1 MSGKRRILIF
11 FDEETTSSLRVARE
25 AYMEGVHVG
34 FGRRICTD
42 ASSKPL
48 PITTVLSAVFSS
60 PWHKSDGQN
69 CVAPAMERFSS
80 EFWCGG
86 RRNTRV
92 FQGRQAGNH
101 RKSPM
106 SGGTDPFHVCP
117 CFLPVNLVFV
127 AAFAALVV
135 SFPGTCPGK
144 DGLVFGR
151 RDNRQSLF
159 SPRAPLSEKTGDNV
173 LTLQNVHSSKAN
185 IKVFRALPE
194 KPSELLH
201 FSL

>member
-1 MSGKRRILIF
+1 
-11 FDEETTSSLRVARE
+11 
-25 AYMEGVHVG
+25 MEGIHVG
-34 FGRRICTD
+34 FDRRICTD

-48 PITTVLSAVFSS
+48 PITTVLSADFSS

-106 SGGTDPFHVCP
+106 SGGTDPLHVCP

-144 DGLVFGR
+144 DGLLFGR
-151 RDNRQSLF
+151 RDNRQSPF

-173 LTLQNVHSSKAN
+173 LTLQNVHSPKAN
-185 IKVFRALPE
+185 IIVFRAKPE
-194 KPSELLH
+194 KLPDFFTFHYNL
-201 FSL
+201 